1 MAMMM
6 NPFAMSFEPSSTAN
20 TLPASQE
27 KSSMNAFAMNFV
39 PRGTDAAVSIDSQ
52 EPSNLNPFAM
62 SFAPQ
67 EEEAT
72 TTSTALFNPFAV
84 SFEPGRTGPTAA
96 ALGLR
101 KISSLSGSASP
112 VSTMF
117 EEDGGCSLA
126 SDAYSSSG
134 ASSDSESQPESPQQ
148 EDAKPRK
155 MKALDIDAF
164 VAAGGDSRD
173 FTREQRKHRQSTKRY
188 DEEKITVAKKKP
200 EAGERKGREI
210 LNLLKDFD
218 EAVLPQDP
226 NNARFVEELER
237 QSDMQIRELQRKKLE
252 LLHSREASQE
262 AIRGSGPVCWNALTQ
277 QVEQSNANLLHELR
291 LWMTRPALESL

>member
-1 MAMMM
+1 M
-6 NPFAMSFEPSSTAN
+6 
-20 TLPASQE
+20 
-27 KSSMNAFAMNFV
+27 
-39 PRGTDAAVSIDSQ
+39 
-52 EPSNLNPFAM
+52 
-62 SFAPQ
+62 
-67 EEEAT
+67 
-72 TTSTALFNPFAV
+72 

-101 KISSLSGSASP
+101 KISSSLSGSASP

-134 ASSDSESQPESPQQ
+134 ASSDTESQPESPQQ

-155 MKALDIDAF
+155 IKALDIDAF

-173 FTREQRKHRQSTKRY
+173 FTREQRKHRQSSKRY
-188 DEEKITVAKKKP
+188 DEEKITVAKKKSD
-200 EAGERKGREI
+200 AGERKGREI

-218 EAVLPQDP
+218 EEPAVPRDP

-237 QSDMQIRELQRKKLE
+237 RSDMQIRDLQRKKLE
-252 LLHSREASQE
+252 LLRS
-262 AIRGSGPVCWNALTQ
+262 
-277 QVEQSNANLLHELR
+277 
-291 LWMTRPALESL
+291 